1 MGEKDEKKA
10 FASSV
15 TAYQVPGNVLIAQA
29 THKTISGTAVTIW
42 SHTWLNF

>member
-29 THKTISGTAVTIW
+29 TKPYLVQQSQFGVIHG
-42 SHTWLNF
+42 